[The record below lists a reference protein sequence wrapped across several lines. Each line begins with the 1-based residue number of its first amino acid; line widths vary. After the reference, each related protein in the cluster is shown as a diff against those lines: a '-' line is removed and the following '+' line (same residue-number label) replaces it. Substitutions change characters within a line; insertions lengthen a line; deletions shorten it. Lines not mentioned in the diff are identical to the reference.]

1 MALATIRPR
10 TANGRSIPT
19 ADWWPKNATKAG
31 RNQPGKQAPSRTLTN
46 AAMVSECEGEVS
58 RRYVEEGG
66 QLLITGQG
74 GQFDRL
80 G

>member
-1 MALATIRPR
+1 
-10 TANGRSIPT
+10 
-19 ADWWPKNATKAG
+19 
-31 RNQPGKQAPSRTLTN
+31 
-46 AAMVSECEGEVS
+46 MVSECEGEVS